1 MTSGLRKA
9 TKKAPLSDMR
19 TMRFK
24 HCKSKQEAENI
35 KASLKE
41 RLKEVGLEL
50 HEKKTSI
57 VHCWDSKR
65 KKTKGEKRS
74 FDFLGYTFCP
84 RRAVDKRGNRFTGF
98 LPAMSK
104 KAQKDINKANQE
116 VGDKK
121 EKQNLARENS

>member
-9 TKKAPLSDMR
+9 TNKPPLSEYADDAVI
-19 TMRFK
+19 

-84 RRAVDKRGNRFTGF
+84 RPAKNKKGEMFIGF
-98 LPAMSK
+98 LPAISK
-104 KAQKDINKANQE
+104 RCTKEYKPANQK
-116 VGDKK
+116 VGNKK
-121 EKQNLARENS
+121 EKRSLA